1 MAVTDLGPLNDE
13 IDALMGTLRA
23 ESRDIRVFFQ
33 VFATKLTAALP
44 DVVEVEREG
53 SVFARRRP
61 VRRLTVRA
69 GDDILE
75 AEMTRDG
82 LVCREIQVLNGLTD
96 EIGFEAWLRLLAASL
111 RQKARSTAEA
121 SAVLRAL
128 LT

>member
-1 MAVTDLGPLNDE
+1 MTDLGPLNDE